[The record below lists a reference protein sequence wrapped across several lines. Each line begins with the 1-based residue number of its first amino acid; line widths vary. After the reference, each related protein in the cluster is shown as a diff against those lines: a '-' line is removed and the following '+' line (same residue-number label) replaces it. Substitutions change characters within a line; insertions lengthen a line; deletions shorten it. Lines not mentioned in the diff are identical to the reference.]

1 MSRTAAELTE
11 EEIALYRAAARQRK
25 AREDQ
30 ALAQRIERA
39 WALARQAA
47 ALLKEQ
53 FGATRVVVFGSLTRE
68 ETFTP
73 WSDVDVAAW
82 GIRMEDTFRAIGA
95 VWDLDSEIE
104 VNLVDVNI
112 ARASMLRSIE
122 REGIDL

>member
-1 MSRTAAELTE
+1 MSRTAAELTK
-11 EEIALYRAAARQRK
+11 EEIARYRAAARKQK
-25 AREDQ
+25 AREDKK
-30 ALAQRIERA
+30 LAERLERA
-39 WALARQAA
+39 WALARQASD
-47 ALLKEQ
+47 LLKEQ

-82 GIRMEDTFRAIGA
+82 GIRPEDTLRAMGV

-104 VNLVDVNI
+104 VNLADVNVT
-112 ARASMLRSIE
+112 RASVLESIE